1 MNAHDDN
8 GKTATIGDGDYRS
21 LAEFRVQIRRYL
33 HFSEDLARRSGV
45 EPAQYQLMLA
55 VKGTPEGRA
64 PTISYLCEA
73 LQIRHHSAVEL
84 VNRTEARGFVARFR
98 EAPDRRL
105 VFVRLTESGE
115 HLLGTLA
122 THHLSELRT
131 AGPTLVRSLESI
143 LEKHRV

>member
-1 MNAHDDN
+1 MNRDN
-8 GKTATIGDGDYRS
+8 GGIIGDGDYRS

-55 VKGTPEGRA
+55 VKGMPEGRV

-98 EAPDRRL
+98 EAADRRL
-105 VFVRLTESGE
+105 VLVRLTDSGE
-115 HLLGTLA
+115 QLLAALA
-122 THHLSELRT
+122 SHHLMELRT
-131 AGPTLVRSLESI
+131 AGPTLVHALESI
-143 LEKHRV
+143 LERHRV